1 VLRLGL
7 AGVIIVLLRV
17 FWIEPAM
24 VPTAS
29 MEKTVLI
36 GDHYLLFKL
45 PYGPRVPFIS
55 ARLPRWGH
63 VSRGEI
69 VAFTSPINSEEVL
82 VKRIVG
88 VGGDSI
94 EIRNAAV
101 YVNDKK
107 VHEPYAVFTSS
118 SAAAVENMPKQTV
131 PGGKLFMLG
140 DNRDNSQDSRFWGPV
155 PATNVV
161 GKPLWIFWSYNAPS
175 FAWLDPRL
183 MHRLRFYASV
193 GAHLFANTR
202 WGRVGT
208 RL

>member
-1 VLRLGL
+1 
-7 AGVIIVLLRV
+7 
-17 FWIEPAM
+17 M

-29 MEKTVLI
+29 MEKTVLV

-45 PYGPRVPFIS
+45 PYGPRVPFTS
-55 ARLPRWGH
+55 SHLPRWGR

-69 VAFTSPINSEEVL
+69 VAFTSPIHPEDVL
-82 VKRIVG
+82 VKRVVA

-94 EIRNAAV
+94 EIRNASV
-101 YVNDKK
+101 YLNGKK
-107 VHEPYAVFTSS
+107 LNEPYAVFSSS
-118 SAAAVENMPKQTV
+118 SAAAIENISSQIV
-131 PGGKLFMLG
+131 PEGELFMLG

-155 PATNVV
+155 PATNVI

-175 FAWLDPRL
+175 FAWLDPQF

-193 GAHLFANTR
+193 GTHLLANTR
-202 WGRVGT
+202 WNRMGN

>member
-1 VLRLGL
+1 M
-7 AGVIIVLLRV
+7 VLLRV

-29 MEKTVLI
+29 MEKTVLV

-45 PYGPRVPFIS
+45 PYGPRVPFTLS
-55 ARLPRWGH
+55 HLPRWGR

-69 VAFTSPINSEEVL
+69 VAFTSPIDPEEVL
-82 VKRIVG
+82 VKRVVA

-94 EIRNAAV
+94 EIRNASV
-101 YVNDKK
+101 YLNGKK
-107 VHEPYAVFTSS
+107 LDEPYAVFSS
-118 SAAAVENMPKQTV
+118 SSDAAVENISKQIV
-131 PGGKLFMLG
+131 PDGELFMLG

-155 PATNVV
+155 LAANVV

-175 FAWLDPRL
+175 FAWLDPQF

-193 GAHLFANTR
+193 GAHLLANTR
-202 WGRVGT
+202 WNRVGT